1 MAHKLP
7 VQIIEATQQ
16 LSEGVEKMEFSP
28 PTEYVYNPLR
38 YAWKPHESYLNKYA
52 HGPKKVVF
60 MGMNP
65 GPFGMAQTGVPFG
78 EVDHVRDWL
87 GINEVVDA
95 PEKTHP
101 KRPIEGF
108 SCQRSEVSGR
118 RLWGTFKQ
126 RFGTAESFFE
136 ENYVTNYCPLV
147 FMEASGKNR
156 TPDKMPA
163 AELNPLYA
171 LCDKFLCSLIEAM
184 QPEWIIGVGAFAENR
199 AREALKGYDLKFG
212 RILHP
217 SPASPAANRGWAEQ
231 AEKQLKSIGVW

>member
-1 MAHKLP
+1 MK
-7 VQIIEATQQ
+7 
-16 LSEGVEKMEFSP
+16 FSP
-28 PTEYVYNPLR
+28 PTEFVYNPLN
-38 YAWKPHESYLNKYA
+38 YAWAPHKRYLSKYA
-52 HGPKKVVF
+52 TGQKRVVF

-78 EVDHVRDWL
+78 EIDHVRDWL
-87 GINEVVDA
+87 GINEVVDF
-95 PEKTHP
+95 PKKTHP

-108 SCQRSEVSGR
+108 ACTRSEVSGR
-118 RLWGTFKQ
+118 RLWGAFKQ
-126 RFGTAESFFE
+126 RFGSPDVFFK

-163 AELNPLYA
+163 AELDPLYA
-171 LCDKFLCSLIEAM
+171 LCDTFLRELIDLM

-199 AREALKGYDLKFG
+199 AREALKGYDLQFG

-231 AEKQLKSIGVW
+231 AEKQLRLLSIW